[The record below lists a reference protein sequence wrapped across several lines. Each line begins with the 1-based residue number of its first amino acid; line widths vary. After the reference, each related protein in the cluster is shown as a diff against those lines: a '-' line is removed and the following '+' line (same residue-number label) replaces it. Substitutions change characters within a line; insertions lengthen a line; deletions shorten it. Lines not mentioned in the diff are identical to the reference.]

1 MVVASGDT
9 KDDAAVRIRYGS
21 GDWPVSYAAPLYE
34 ERLSPVAAPALLDQS
49 AWQTLPRLSVSGP
62 RPSWRRWCAET
73 DTSTTPVSHLRFD
86 SFCAALAAARAGQGV
101 LLASLPLVQA
111 ELQAGRLVRVTD
123 QMIRH
128 HETYWLL
135 GAKERLSRRLSRQLV
150 ACLVDVP
157 EGPERG

>member
-1 MVVASGDT
+1 
-9 KDDAAVRIRYGS
+9 
-21 GDWPVSYAAPLYE
+21 
-34 ERLSPVAAPALLDQS
+34 
-49 AWQTLPRLSVSGP
+49 
-62 RPSWRRWCAET
+62 
-73 DTSTTPVSHLRFD
+73 
-86 SFCAALAAARAGQGV
+86 
-101 LLASLPLVQA
+101 VQA